1 MKILKVGEV
10 IIFHEKII
18 QRTGGSSGIRDIGLL
33 ESALNKPLLT
43 FGGEDLYPDILDK
56 ISTTTYSVIN
66 NHPMT
71 DGNKRLGVMVMWVL
85 LKLNNIT
92 IKYSQ
97 EELIELGLEVA
108 RNKFKEVDIKNW
120 IQQHII

>member
-1 MKILKVGEV
+1 MKILKVDEV
-10 IIFHEKII
+10 IRLHEKII
-18 QRTGGSSGIRDIGLL
+18 QKTGGSFGIRDIGLL
-33 ESALNKPLLT
+33 ESALNNALLT
-43 FGGEDLYPDILDK
+43 FDGEDLYPDILDK

-71 DGNKRLGVMVMWVL
+71 DGNKRLGVMVMWIL
-85 LKLNNIT
+85 LKLNDIS

-97 EELIELGLEVA
+97 EELIELGLKIA
-108 RNKFKEVDIKNW
+108 QNKFKEIDIKNW

>member
-1 MKILKVGEV
+1 MKILKVEEV
-10 IIFHEKII
+10 IRLHEKII
-18 QRTGGSSGIRDIGLL
+18 QKTGGSFGIRDIGLL
-33 ESALNKPLLT
+33 ESALNKSLLT

-71 DGNKRLGVMVMWVL
+71 DGNKRLGVMVMWTL
-85 LKLNNIT
+85 LRLNNIT

-108 RNKFKEVDIKNW
+108 RNKFKEIDIKNW
-120 IQQHII
+120 IQQHIT